1 MNTDIS
7 IDDIINGVDKHEFEL
22 RFSPQVDLS
31 KGVVT
36 GMDTNLVWAKD
47 GYETLTKSAILESVL
62 RS

>member
-22 RFSPQVDLS
+22 RFSPQVDLG

-47 GYETLTKSAILESVL
+47 GYET
-62 RS
+62 